1 MKGVFKMVGK
11 KDLEREL
18 DELKSAFDEIKS
30 ENYRNKYF
38 LKKAIV
44 LLKQNKIIE
53 DKMDLHKYTV
63 VEKAVLIDGDKNV

>member
-1 MKGVFKMVGK
+1 MVGK

>member
-1 MKGVFKMVGK
+1 MVGK
-11 KDLEREL
+11 RDLEKEL
-18 DELKSAFDEIKS
+18 NELKLAFDEIKS

-38 LKKAIV
+38 LKKAVV
-44 LLKQNKIIE
+44 LLKQNNIIE

>member
-1 MKGVFKMVGK
+1 MVGK
-11 KDLEREL
+11 RDLEKEL
-18 DELKSAFDEIKS
+18 NELKLAFDEIKS

-38 LKKAIV
+38 LKKAAV
-44 LLKQNKIIE
+44 LLKQNNIIE